1 MDDAYAQPAW
11 LTGLTVGAA
20 LVGVLLFAILP
31 TCLYLYV
38 EPRGRLRWATSGDT
52 PAGRRAPRMVRAT
65 AWLSFAL
72 GQLGIPWLLVPLAC
86 VGIGYAQ
93 TKLGLGRPLGLGS
106 VLTLAAVASMALV
119 ESFLA
124 LRLFPLGVRLLARD
138 ASALA
143 VIGRRARTGVLAG
156 MFVLVGCY
164 LVRWAVSSV
173 PGLIH
178 PWLRVAFLWAALRPV
193 MGYALACLLHSVWLG
208 RCARALA
215 EP

>member
-1 MDDAYAQPAW
+1 MDNGYAQPEW
-11 LTGLTVGAA
+11 LTGVTVGAA
-20 LVGVLLFAILP
+20 VFAALLFAILP

-38 EPRGRLRWATSGDT
+38 EPHGRLRWAVPGDT
-52 PAGRRAPRMVRAT
+52 PGSRRAPRMVRT
-65 AWLSFAL
+65 VAWLSFAL

-93 TKLGLGRPLGLGS
+93 TKLGLGRPIGLGS
-106 VLTLAAVASMALV
+106 VLTLAAVAAMALV

-124 LRLFPLGVRLLARD
+124 LRLFPFGVRLLARD
-138 ASALA
+138 ASACEA
-143 VIGRRARTGVLAG
+143 IERRARSGVLAA
-156 MFVLVGCY
+156 MFVLAGCY

-178 PWLRVAFLWAALRPV
+178 PWLRGAFLWAALGPV
-193 MGYALACLLHSVWLG
+193 MGYALACLLHSILLG